1 MQFLTL
7 STFLYSSLSLLTCA
21 NLLLPT
27 SRIYRPVFFP
37 CVCLLFLPLFL
48 FYFTFILVAF
58 HMTSFLHVSVC
69 NFIYILSFFLFHF
82 FGLFPPTLN
91 IHLSF
96 SFSLSPPFPFFFPC
110 LLFSSLLLSL
120 PPPLPLFLPSFFRHS
135 LV

>member
-82 FGLFPPTLN
+82 FGLFPPNTK
-91 IHLSF
+91 HPSF
-96 SFSLSPPFPFFFPC
+96 FFFFPLFSLSF
-110 LLFSSLLLSL
+110 LLPL
-120 PPPLPLFLPSFFRHS
+120 PPLFLPPSFSSSSPLSIPSF
-135 LV
+135 LF